1 LKSNRLLAGT
11 LVLVLILG
19 ISTTLAFA
27 QSTEDEDQNSADFA
41 PSNEL
46 VSPSGGSQVIGVT
59 SGWSAATPVM
69 TADGHTVINP
79 VNLNNPLTVD
89 VLLINRGEAGISG
102 TQLTNVQNF
111 LANGGVVVT
120 EFSAAAMWFN
130 GNLASL
136 SGTLT
141 NGFFFA
147 CNGCLVT
154 VVDATSPLSIGLP
167 ATWISANPI
176 AFFQVYSGLD
186 PSIKVAA
193 EVQGTSEGDL
203 PVVGCADVGGGTA
216 VIFFSDFQDFAGA
229 TVEEQQL
236 LLNAIHI
243 SACEEDEIVGG
254 EFLPIDNTALM
265 LAGLQSS
272 AIWMIPTLAGLAG
285 VGFYLVKFRTTKE

>member
-1 LKSNRLLAGT
+1 MKANRLLAGT
-11 LVLVLILG
+11 LALVLILG

-27 QSTEDEDQNSADFA
+27 QSTEDEVQNSDDFV
-41 PSNEL
+41 PSDDL
-46 VSPSGGSQVIGVT
+46 VSPSAGSQVIGVT
-59 SGWSAATPVM
+59 SFWFGAGPVM

-89 VLLINRGEAGISG
+89 VLLISRAQAGITG

-120 EFSAAAMWFN
+120 EFDASDMWFN
-130 GNLASL
+130 GKLASL

-141 NGFFFA
+141 NNFFFA
-147 CNGCLVT
+147 CGSCLVT
-154 VVDATSPLSIGLP
+154 VVDAANPLSFALP
-167 ATWISANPI
+167 PSWNSANPI
-176 AFFQVYSGLD
+176 QVFQVYSGLD

-193 EVQGTSEGDL
+193 EVQGTNEGDL
-203 PVVGCADVGGGTA
+203 PVVGCIDVGGGTA
-216 VIFFSDFQDFAGA
+216 VIFFSDFQDFSGA

-254 EFLPIDNTALM
+254 EFLPIDSTALV
-265 LAGLQSS
+265 LAGLQTS
-272 AIWMIPTLAGLAG
+272 AIWMLPVLAG
-285 VGFYLVKFRTTKE
+285 VAASAFGILYIKSRRN